1 MGYFYDKVME
11 MREKGTT
18 ILPKTPVIPDEKPK
32 STPKTVEKPIEK
44 PVEKKAVQKN
54 DKGTVT
60 KS

>member
-18 ILPKTPVIPDEKPK
+18 ILPKAPVIPVEKPK
-32 STPKTVEKPIEK
+32 STPKTAEK
-44 PVEKKAVQKN
+44 PVEKKGGAKN

>member
-18 ILPKTPVIPDEKPK
+18 IKPKTPVIPVEKPK
-32 STPKTVEKPIEK
+32 ATPKTVEKPIEK
-44 PVEKKAVQKN
+44 PVEKKGGAKN
-54 DKGTVT
+54 DKGNTS